1 MIQLQN
7 VSLQRGSKFLLES
20 TDLTIF
26 PCQKVGLIGANG
38 SGKSTLFQMLL
49 GKLASDTGRVDIPRQ
64 WRTAHMAQEVDHS
77 RRCALDYVLDGD
89 SELRRLE
96 NEITNAGD
104 DGDKLAQLFAEMD
117 EIDAYSAPARAQQLL
132 NGLGFNPGD
141 DQRPVSDFSG
151 GWRIRLNLAQ
161 ALMCPSDLL
170 LLDEP
175 TNHLDLDATLW
186 LENWLQRYPG
196 TLVIISHDRDF
207 LDNIVD
213 RIVCIEGKRLDTY
226 SGNYSAFERQRAE
239 RLAQQQVSYERQQ
252 EQIAHIE
259 DFIRRFRAKAS
270 KARQAQGRIKA
281 LERMEK
287 IAPAHVDSP
296 FSFEF
301 ACADKV
307 SVPLVHITRGEI
319 GYAGKTVL
327 RGVELSIVPET
338 RIGLLG
344 PNGAGKSSLI
354 KTLAGELQLLAGERT
369 NGEHFK
375 LGYFAQ
381 HQLEALDINA
391 SAALHI
397 QRISPQAREQEIRNF
412 LGSFDFVGDR
422 AFEPIAHFSGGEK
435 ARLALA
441 IIAWQ
446 KPNVLLLDEPT
457 NHLDLE
463 MRQALTMALQDFGGA
478 IIVVSHDRH
487 LLRNTVDQFLLVAD
501 GTVSEFDGEL
511 EDYYRWLSL
520 QKQAPA
526 NTKPVAAAKVIEPK
540 QDKKASRQQ
549 TAAQRQ
555 ELKPLTNKL
564 KSLEAQME
572 KLQARLQAIETSLG
586 AADIY
591 DEENK
596 TQLQALLQEQT
607 DLQPKLAEC
616 EEQWLEVTEALEA
629 AGS

>member
-1 MIQLQN
+1 
-7 VSLQRGSKFLLES
+7 
-20 TDLTIF
+20 
-26 PCQKVGLIGANG
+26 
-38 SGKSTLFQMLL
+38 
-49 GKLASDTGRVDIPRQ
+49 
-64 WRTAHMAQEVDHS
+64 
-77 RRCALDYVLDGD
+77 
-89 SELRRLE
+89 
-96 NEITNAGD
+96 
-104 DGDKLAQLFAEMD
+104 
-117 EIDAYSAPARAQQLL
+117 
-132 NGLGFNPGD
+132 
-141 DQRPVSDFSG
+141 
-151 GWRIRLNLAQ
+151 
-161 ALMCPSDLL
+161 
-170 LLDEP
+170 
-175 TNHLDLDATLW
+175 
-186 LENWLQRYPG
+186 
-196 TLVIISHDRDF
+196 
-207 LDNIVD
+207 
-213 RIVCIEGKRLDTY
+213 
-226 SGNYSAFERQRAE
+226 
-239 RLAQQQVSYERQQ
+239 
-252 EQIAHIE
+252 
-259 DFIRRFRAKAS
+259 
-270 KARQAQGRIKA
+270 
-281 LERMEK
+281 
-287 IAPAHVDSP
+287 
-296 FSFEF
+296 
-301 ACADKV
+301 
-307 SVPLVHITRGEI
+307 
-319 GYAGKTVL
+319 
-327 RGVELSIVPET
+327 
-338 RIGLLG
+338 
-344 PNGAGKSSLI
+344 
-354 KTLAGELQLLAGERT
+354 
-369 NGEHFK
+369 
-375 LGYFAQ
+375 
-381 HQLEALDINA
+381 
-391 SAALHI
+391 
-397 QRISPQAREQEIRNF
+397 

-422 AFEPIAHFSGGEK
+422 AFEPITHFSGGEK